1 MSRHA
6 SLALA
11 LAAVLAAS
19 GCATLVPATP
29 EAQAGIPATWPMPEV
44 TPAGVDA
51 AGAEAIG
58 AEASLPMADIGWRD
72 FFADPRLEQVVA
84 LALDNNRDLRVAIL
98 NVERARAQYR
108 IQRADRLP
116 SLGAEA
122 MMERA
127 GGDIPV
133 SETYT
138 AGVGLAAFE
147 LDLFGRVR
155 NLGEAALQ
163 QYLATEEAQRA
174 AQLSLVAEV
183 AGAWLALAADQEQLR
198 LSEQALDTYLQTLEL
213 TAKRHEL
220 GATSALEVEQVRTQV
235 ATARTDVERLKGQ
248 VARDRNALDLLAG
261 TQLDPSLLPA
271 ADARVAPVTGIA
283 AVPADL
289 DARVLLRRPD
299 VIAAEHRLLAAN
311 ANIGAARAAF
321 FPSISLTGSI
331 GSMSDELS
339 GLFDGGTRVWS
350 FIPRINLPIF
360 QGGRLKAGLGMATAD
375 RDIALAEYERA
386 IQSGFREVADA
397 LVQAGS
403 LAKQVRAQQDLV
415 DAATRAEA
423 LARAR
428 YKAGVDSHLV
438 QLDAQR
444 TLYGA
449 QQALVATR
457 LAEQANR
464 VTLYRVLGG
473 GWHAD
478 SAARV
483 AAGPG
488 EG

>member
-1 MSRHA
+1 MSKHA
-6 SLALA
+6 RLALA
-11 LAAVLAAS
+11 LAAALAAS

-29 EAQAGIPATWPMPEV
+29 QAQAGIPAAWPMPET
-44 TPAGVDA
+44 TPAEVVPVVAGSSHVTA
-51 AGAEAIG
+51 A
-58 AEASLPMADIGWRD
+58 LPMADIGWRD

-108 IQRADRLP
+108 IRRADRLP
-116 SLGAEA
+116 SIGAEA
-122 MMERA
+122 MMERV

-133 SETYT
+133 GETYT

-155 NLGEAALQ
+155 NLSEAALQ

-183 AGAWLALAADQEQLR
+183 AGAWLALAADQEQLQ
-198 LSEQALDTYLQTLEL
+198 LSQQALDTYLQTLDL
-213 TAKRHEL
+213 TTRRLEL
-220 GATSALEVEQVRTQV
+220 GATSALEMEQVRTQV

-261 TQLDPSLLPA
+261 TQLDASLLPA

-283 AVPADL
+283 ALPAGL

-299 VIAAEHRLLAAN
+299 VMAAEHRLVAAS
-311 ANIGAARAAF
+311 ADIGAARAAF

-331 GSMSDELS
+331 GSASDALS

-350 FIPRINLPIF
+350 FMPRINLPIF
-360 QGGRLKAGLGMATAD
+360 QGGRLKAAFGMAEAD
-375 RDIALAEYERA
+375 RDIALAQYEQA

-397 LVQAGS
+397 LVQADS
-403 LAKQVRAQQDLV
+403 LARQVAAQQDLV
-415 DAATRAEA
+415 DAATRAES
-423 LARAR
+423 LAELRFE
-428 YKAGVDSHLV
+428 AGVDSYLTR
-438 QLDAQR
+438 LDAQR
-444 TLYGA
+444 TLYAA

-457 LAEQANR
+457 LAQQANR

-473 GWHAD
+473 GWRED
-478 SAARV
+478 SAPLVQAP
-483 AAGPG
+483 AG
-488 EG
+488 

>member
-1 MSRHA
+1 MRKHA
-6 SLALA
+6 NLALA

-19 GCATLVPATP
+19 GCATLVPPTP
-29 EAQAGIPATWPMPEV
+29 EAQAGIPAAWPMPEV
-44 TPAGVDA
+44 TA
-51 AGAEAIG
+51 AGADAG
-58 AEASLPMADIGWRD
+58 AAAALPVADVGWRD
-72 FFADPRLEQVVA
+72 FFADPRLEEVVA

-116 SLGAEA
+116 SIGAEA
-122 MMERA
+122 VMERV
-127 GGDIPV
+127 GGDIPA
-133 SETYT
+133 SEQYT

-155 NLGEAALQ
+155 NLSEAALQ

-198 LSEQALDTYLQTLEL
+198 LSQAALDTYQETLDL
-213 TAKRHEL
+213 STKRHEL
-220 GATSALEVEQVRTQV
+220 GATSALELEQVRTQV
-235 ATARTDVERLKGQ
+235 AGARADVERLTGQ
-248 VARDRNALDLLAG
+248 VARDRHALDLLAG
-261 TQLDPSLLPA
+261 TQLDASLLP
-271 ADARVAPVTGIA
+271 DASVGPVTGLA
-283 AVPADL
+283 ALPAGL
-289 DARVLLRRPD
+289 DAEVLLRRPD
-299 VIAAEHRLLAAN
+299 VIAAEHRLLAAS

-321 FPSISLTGSI
+321 FPSITLTGSI
-331 GSMSDELS
+331 GSASDELS

-350 FIPRINLPIF
+350 FIPRLNLPIF
-360 QGGRLKAGLGMATAD
+360 QGGRLKAALGMATAD
-375 RDIALAEYERA
+375 RDIALAQYEQA

-397 LVQAGS
+397 LALSESLARQVQA
-403 LAKQVRAQQDLV
+403 QQELV
-415 DAATRAEA
+415 EAATRAES

-428 YKAGVDSHLV
+428 FEAGFDSYLS

-473 GWHAD
+473 GWRAD
-478 SAARV
+478 SAAV
-483 AAGPG
+483 AGVAGS
-488 EG
+488 

>member
-1 MSRHA
+1 MRKHA
-6 SLALA
+6 CLTLA

-29 EAQAGIPATWPMPEV
+29 EAQAGIPAEWPLPEV
-44 TPAGVDA
+44 TPTDA
-51 AGAEAIG
+51 ESA
-58 AEASLPMADIGWRD
+58 AEASALPMADIGWRD
-72 FFADPRLEQVVA
+72 FFADPRLEQLVG

-116 SLGAEA
+116 SIGAEVE
-122 MMERA
+122 MVRQ
-127 GGDIPV
+127 GGDRPV
-133 SETYT
+133 TEAYT
-138 AGVGLAAFE
+138 AGIGLAAFE

-163 QYLATEEAQRA
+163 QYLSTDEAQRA
-174 AQLSLVAEV
+174 TQLSLVAEV
-183 AGAWLALAADQEQLR
+183 ASAWLTLAADQEQLR
-198 LSEQALDTYLQTLEL
+198 LSEQAMETYLQTLDL
-213 TAKRHEL
+213 TVKRHAL

-261 TQLDPSLLPA
+261 APVDASLLPA
-271 ADARVAPVTGIA
+271 ADARVDAVTGIA
-283 AVPADL
+283 AVPAGL
-289 DARVLLRRPD
+289 DADVLLRRPD
-299 VIAAEHRLLAAN
+299 VIAAEHRLLAAS

-331 GSMSDELS
+331 GSASDELS
-339 GLFDGGTRVWS
+339 GLFDSGTRVWS
-350 FIPRINLPIF
+350 FIPRLNLPIF
-360 QGGRLKAGLGMATAD
+360 QGGRLRASLGMATAD
-375 RDIALAEYERA
+375 RDIALAEYEKA

-397 LVQAGS
+397 LVSSES

-415 DAATRAEA
+415 DAATRAEG

-428 YKAGVDSHLV
+428 YEAGVDSHLV
-438 QLDAQR
+438 ALDAQR

-473 GWHAD
+473 GWRED
-478 SAARV
+478 SV
-483 AAGPG
+483 APVAQATGG
-488 EG
+488 

>member
-1 MSRHA
+1 MHKHA
-6 SLALA
+6 GLALA

-19 GCATLVPATP
+19 GCATLVPPTP
-29 EAQAGIPATWPMPEV
+29 QAQAGIPAEWPLPEV
-44 TPAGVDA
+44 TPTGAD
-51 AGAEAIG
+51 AGAETPA
-58 AEASLPMADIGWRD
+58 LPMADIGWRD
-72 FFADPRLEQVVA
+72 FFADPRLEEVVA

-122 MMERA
+122 VMERV
-127 GGDIPV
+127 GGDVPV
-133 SETYT
+133 SESHT

-163 QYLATEEAQRA
+163 QYLATEEAQRS

-183 AGAWLALAADQEQLR
+183 ASAWLTLAADQEQLR

-213 TAKRHEL
+213 TGKRHEL
-220 GATSALEVEQVRTQV
+220 GATSALEVEQARTQV

-261 TQLDPSLLPA
+261 APVDASLLPA
-271 ADARVAPVTGIA
+271 ADARVDAVTGIA
-283 AVPADL
+283 AVPAGL
-289 DARVLLRRPD
+289 DADVLLRRPD
-299 VIAAEHRLLAAN
+299 VIAAEHRLLAAS

-321 FPSISLTGSI
+321 FPSISLTGSV
-331 GSMSDELS
+331 GSASDELS
-339 GLFDGGTRVWS
+339 GLFDSGTRVWS
-350 FIPRINLPIF
+350 FIPRLNLPIF
-360 QGGRLKAGLGMATAD
+360 QGGRLRAGLGMATAD
-375 RDIALAEYERA
+375 RDIALAEYEKA

-397 LVQAGS
+397 LVSSES
-403 LAKQVRAQQDLV
+403 LAAQVRAQQDLV

-428 YKAGVDSHLV
+428 YDAGVDSHLV
-438 QLDAQR
+438 RLDAQR
-444 TLYGA
+444 TLYAA

-464 VTLYRVLGG
+464 VTLYRALGG
-473 GWHAD
+473 GWRED
-478 SAARV
+478 SATQVAQ
-483 AAGPG
+483 AAGG
-488 EG
+488 E